1 MKQNFQ
7 LFLNIENVHI
17 LGRFHKTTGGPHWMK
32 IWFLHCILFHSK
44 DPPFLNEM
52 TYNSQKKF
60 HYMRPPLWFFGV
72 LTKCAYFLCWKKIKR
87 ILLENNFLGVYLNEI
102 RYNSQELFPILY
114 PYNLYHWYFFVLSE
128 SWIVVCLGVN
138 WKMVFISSPIN
149 FKFLNSE

>member
-1 MKQNFQ
+1 MFTFWEDSKKQQ
-7 LFLNIENVHI
+7 
-17 LGRFHKTTGGPHWMK
+17 GAP
-32 IWFLHCILFHSK
+32 
-44 DPPFLNEM
+44 LNENLVPAVYLISFQRSSFFEWNDIQF
-52 TYNSQKKF
+52 TKKF

-72 LTKCAYFLCWKKIKR
+72 LTKCAYVLCWKKIKR

-114 PYNLYHWYFFVLSE
+114 LYNLYHWYFFVLFE